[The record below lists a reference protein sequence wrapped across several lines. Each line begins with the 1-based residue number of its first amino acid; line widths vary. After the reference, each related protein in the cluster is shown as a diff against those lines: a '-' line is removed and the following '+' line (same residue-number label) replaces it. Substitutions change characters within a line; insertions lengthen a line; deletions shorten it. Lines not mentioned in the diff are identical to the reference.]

1 MPGEPHGR
9 RSLVGYSPWGRKE
22 LDTNERLH
30 FTYALLRDK
39 WYAEQQIL
47 KTDEINVFYKNLAKG
62 FYIAKG
68 ISVDK
73 NVVTRSSQEAD
84 PVLHCE

>member
-1 MPGEPHGR
+1 M
-9 RSLVGYSPWGRKE
+9 
-22 LDTNERLH
+22 
-30 FTYALLRDK
+30 
-39 WYAEQQIL
+39 
-47 KTDEINVFYKNLAKG
+47 FYKNLAKG

-73 NVVTRSSQEAD
+73 NVVTRNSQEAD